1 VVATCAKRKKMPNK
15 QNKIIKQVFTLTI
28 DTAAS
33 TFKGSFEV
41 DRNAEKIIGVQIS
54 SDREDI
60 AYYRGTQIIK
70 INDEEFF
77 PEGFESKQLMCG
89 INLNPNQRY
98 YRLGKINPGN
108 RKVDL
113 IYTDSGNDAVIEFDT
128 HKIYL
133 YVYSVLTPQISE

>member
-1 VVATCAKRKKMPNK
+1 MANK
-15 QNKIIKQVFTLTI
+15 QNKIIKQLFTLTI
-28 DTAAS
+28 DSAGE

-41 DRNAEKIIGVQIS
+41 DKNAEKIIGVAIS

-60 AYYRGTQIIK
+60 VYFRGSQIIK

-77 PEGFESKQLMCG
+77 PEGYETKQLMCG
-89 INLNPNQRY
+89 INLSPNQRY

-113 IYTDSGNDAVIEFDT
+113 IYTDSGNNSVAGFET

-133 YVYSVLTPQISE
+133 YVFSMLTPQIAE